1 MTSYFLFDVILL
13 LRPASFRVLI
23 SYANRGFCYLNL
35 AWIHFGRR
43 SKITPSCKVLRWSYL
58 EPETR
63 NLAIKYNSDK
73 LCLEILASVLFTNR
87 VLIHPVSKNRNI
99 PPPPPPPS
107 RPKKA
112 RWMTKAVLANI
123 LISCPTLTLGDPELQ
138 IRGVGKGHLPK
149 FVTPYSTIFGVPE
162 L

>member
-99 PPPPPPPS
+99 PPPPTPQP
-107 RPKKA
+107 PKKSKMDDKGSA
-112 RWMTKAVLANI
+112 RKYLDFLSDLN
-123 LISCPTLTLGDPELQ
+123 
-138 IRGVGKGHLPK
+138 VGGSRASDKGGGEGP
-149 FVTPYSTIFGVPE
+149 SS
-162 L
+162 